1 MQFDITEILNS
12 TTSEFYLIYS
22 PKKKTTNNNVHYHK
36 NKKNLNKQKRHKT
49 CTTVHDEYKQIL
61 ILVRI

>member
-22 PKKKTTNNNVHYHK
+22 PKKKQQIIMYITIKT
-36 NKKNLNKQKRHKT
+36 KKT
-49 CTTVHDEYKQIL
+49 
-61 ILVRI
+61 